1 MRHFMDNTFY
11 YTNYSVLHKHN
22 WDSLSYRVTYVLRP
36 SDFGGEVL

>member
-11 YTNYSVLHKHN
+11 YTNYSVHKHN
-22 WDSLSYRVTYVLRP
+22 WNSLSYRVTYVLRQ